1 MKNNADNKKQ
11 HYSKKRG
18 NGNKMKMFSK
28 RMHLSGLFNFY
39 YKIVLF
45 YVIDNYIITYNIIM
59 NNKLIVDH
67 IRTYLKMPV
76 ILKNYIKS

>member
-45 YVIDNYIITYNIIM
+45 YVIVTKTNTLTDTEIGNLSI
-59 NNKLIVDH
+59 LCAR
-67 IRTYLKMPV
+67 IR
-76 ILKNYIKS
+76 ILLTKHMFN